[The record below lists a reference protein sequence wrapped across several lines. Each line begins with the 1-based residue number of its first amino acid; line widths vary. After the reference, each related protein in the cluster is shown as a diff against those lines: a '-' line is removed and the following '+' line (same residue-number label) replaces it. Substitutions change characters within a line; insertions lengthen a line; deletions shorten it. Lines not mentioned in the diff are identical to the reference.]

1 MRIAM
6 IGLPAS
12 GKTTLFDAVTGRRDE
27 PGAYV
32 APGSV
37 HVGMV
42 QVADER
48 LGIVAKV
55 MQPKKVTHAQLEF
68 VDIGGL
74 FSGEKPPPEAV
85 EAMRTADGFV
95 KVARVFENDAVPHLK
110 GSVDPARDLEELN
123 ADLFLVDL
131 DSIERR
137 IARLKVAVTKP
148 TPERD
153 ENRRELAL
161 LERCRAQLD
170 TVGALDR
177 FGLTDDE
184 AKLLRSFAFLTQKP
198 SVRVANIGDDQL
210 DRAAEL
216 IAALGD
222 APGPTLAIAA
232 EIENELL
239 DLAPDERELFM
250 ADYGLAELSDQKLVQ
265 ATLEALDLITFFTGS
280 DKELR
285 AWLIPRGTTAVEAAA
300 GVHTDI
306 ARGFIRAEV
315 LQVDDLDTYG
325 SWKEVRAHGKERLE
339 GKDYVVQ
346 DGEVIHIR
354 FSV

>member
-48 LGIVAKV
+48 LGIIEKV
-55 MQPKKVTHAQLEF
+55 IQPKKVTHAQLEF

-74 FSGEKPPPEAV
+74 FSGDKPPPEAI

-95 KVARVFENDAVPHLK
+95 KVVRAFENDAVPHLK

-137 IARLKVAVTKP
+137 IDRLEVAVTKP
-148 TPERD
+148 TPRQEED
-153 ENRRELAL
+153 RRELAL

-177 FGLTDDE
+177 LGLTADE

-198 SVRVANIGDDQL
+198 SVRVVNLGDDQL
-210 DRAAEL
+210 GRAGEL
-216 IAALGD
+216 AATLGG
-222 APGPTLAIAA
+222 APGPTLAVAA
-232 EIENELL
+232 EIEKELL

-250 ADYGLAELSDQKLVQ
+250 ADYGLAELCDRKLVQ
-265 ATLEALDLITFFTGS
+265 AVLEALDLITFFTAG

-285 AWLIPRGTTAVEAAA
+285 AWLIRRGTTAVEAAA
-300 GVHTDI
+300 EVHTDI
-306 ARGFIRAEV
+306 ARGFIHAEV
-315 LQVDDLDTYG
+315 LQVDDLHTYG
-325 SWKEVRAHGKERLE
+325 TWKEVRAHGKERLE
-339 GKDYVVQ
+339 GKDYAVQ
-346 DGEVIHIR
+346 DGEVINIR